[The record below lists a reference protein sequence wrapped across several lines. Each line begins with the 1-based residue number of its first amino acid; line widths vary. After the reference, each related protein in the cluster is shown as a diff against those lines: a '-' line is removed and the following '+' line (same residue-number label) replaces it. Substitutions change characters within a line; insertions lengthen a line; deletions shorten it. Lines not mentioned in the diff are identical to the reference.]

1 MHIVDEKNTK
11 YHAAS
16 LWAQKKQNCSA
27 WKKINK
33 DTPAADVEK
42 VLGKSKKNKD
52 TLAADIGQRGL
63 LYIYV
68 HMIKKKRKET
78 PAIYICAYDK
88 EKEEKNTCC

>member
-1 MHIVDEKNTK
+1 MHIVEEKNTK

-16 LWAQKKQNCSA
+16 LCAQKQNCSA
-27 WKKINK
+27 WKKKNK

-78 PAIYICAYDK
+78 PAIYIYMCI
-88 EKEEKNTCC
+88 